1 MMMSQAFWLS
11 GAQRENGLTI
21 EVEHQNM
28 GRQEAET
35 ALTTA
40 TTTIAEGS
48 PDL

>member
-1 MMMSQAFWLS
+1 MSQLFWLS
-11 GAQRENGLTI
+11 GAQRESGLTI
-21 EVEHQNM
+21 EDEHQNTR
-28 GRQEAET
+28 RQEAET